1 MPDFRLSVR
10 LYSPD
15 IQVSR
20 HLYIIMT
27 TLFVSKGNPTSQG
40 TYLIRLKTETD
51 FPLTIVTAPQSLVI
65 STLLPLF
72 FSRSSVSGD
81 GCPYVFV
88 AEQETA
94 ASSGLTISRNSAPV
108 EYLEP

>member
-1 MPDFRLSVR
+1 MNFGYVTANGVNSNCFEVTVQTPLSR
-10 LYSPD
+10 DIPREFFTSP
-15 IQVSR
+15 
-20 HLYIIMT
+20 
-27 TLFVSKGNPTSQG
+27 QG
-40 TYLIRLKTETD
+40 SYLIRLKAETD

-88 AEQETA
+88 AEQETT